1 MGRDADLADKRRREE
16 QGDGTDSMDIS
27 EEDAAFVLGRVS
39 ALETEPSRIFELTQL
54 LSLARFRVGQRRE
67 KSRKC
72 AKQL

>member
-39 ALETEPSRIFELTQL
+39 ALETEPSGIFELTQL